1 MRELTEIRDDI
12 DVIDSSILSIFKD
25 RMKLAAEVAENKMQT
40 GKAVLDRKREEEK
53 LEKLCAGADDDF
65 IRVGIYEL
73 FELIMSIS
81 RKKQYQL
88 IAKSSMSDFG
98 YKKVDS
104 YRTDN
109 VTVVYQGVE
118 GAYSYAALKD
128 YFPEGTAN
136 FSVKTWREAM
146 DALSR
151 GEADYG
157 VLPIENSTYGAVGE
171 MYDLLS
177 EYDLSVIGE
186 EILSIDHALLGV
198 PGSSISDIRTV
209 YSHSQALGQCSA
221 FLDEHP
227 DWQRES
233 ALNTAVSAKMVADS
247 GDKSVAAIAGA
258 VNASLY
264 GLEVLQEHIQNE
276 KNNQTR
282 FFVLSAK
289 KIYKNDADKIS
300 ISFELPNK
308 EGALYRIL
316 SHFAFNSIN
325 MCRIESRP
333 IPSKLFEYRFFID
346 VEGRLMDEGMQNALL
361 GLREEASNLRIL
373 GHYR

>member
-1 MRELTEIRDDI
+1 MRDLLEIRDDI
-12 DVIDSSILSIFKD
+12 DVIDKKILEIFSK
-25 RMKLAAEVAENKMQT
+25 RMNLAEEVANFKMT
-40 GKAVLDRKREEEK
+40 NGRPVLDKKREEEK
-53 LEKLCAGADDDF
+53 LERLCNGANDDF
-65 IRVGIYEL
+65 QRVGIFEL

-88 IAKSSMSDFG
+88 LAKKGMSDFG
-98 YKKVDS
+98 YEKVDA
-104 YRTDN
+104 YRTEGI
-109 VTVVYQGVE
+109 TVVYQGVE

-146 DALSR
+146 DALSN
-151 GEADYG
+151 GKAEYG

-177 EYDLSVIGE
+177 EYDLSIIGE
-186 EILSIDHALLGV
+186 EILSIDHALLGI
-198 PGSSISDIRTV
+198 PGSTISDIKKV
-209 YSHSQALGQCSA
+209 YSHPQALGQCSA
-221 FLDEHP
+221 FLEEHP
-227 DWQRES
+227 KWERES
-233 ALNTAVSAKMVADS
+233 TLNTAVSAKMVRDS
-247 GDKSVAAIAGA
+247 GDKSLAAIAGE

-264 GLEVLQEHIQNE
+264 GLEVLKSHIQNE

-282 FFVLSAK
+282 FFVLSRK
-289 KIYKNDADKIS
+289 KIYKKDSDKIS
-300 ISFELPNK
+300 ICFELPNK

-325 MCRIESRP
+325 MSRIESRP
-333 IPSKLFEYRFFID
+333 IPSKPFEYRFFVD
-346 VEGRLMDEGMQNALL
+346 VEGHLMDEGMQNALL
-361 GLREEASNLRIL
+361 GLSEEASNLRIL